1 MKISASMIVKNE
13 ESCLARCLAS
23 IQGLDEIV
31 VVDTG
36 STDRTIEIA
45 RAAGATVY
53 AGEEFLWRDDFAFS
67 RNQSLERCTGDWILI
82 VDADEVL
89 ESSVSEVRAA
99 CARATGDSIFF
110 QTICAKA
117 RGEVHPSIRLFRK
130 ASGITWQGRIHNY
143 LSESEAEDS
152 DLAICYGYSKAHEAD
167 PDRALRILTKVVAED
182 PECKRER
189 FYLAR
194 EHWYRNDYATAAREY
209 EEYLK
214 RAVWAPEMADAQLM
228 LARCYWYLQQGEKAR
243 AACLQAIKINTN
255 FEEALLFMADMSGPV
270 NSKRWRQFAAT
281 ASNEHLLFKRQL
293 HAPPV
298 PTEQE
303 AGVYR
308 PHADQAV
315 GVFAARPG
323 CQFSEGVAIDAT
335 GDVAIGDHCLFLR
348 RAHIHT
354 HRHAFFYGD
363 VPDVTRE
370 HGITPTPL
378 TIGHNVVIAEDALIM
393 AGVGS
398 IGDNAVIGANA
409 VLTHA
414 VGPGEV
420 WAGNPARLIGHR

>member
-1 MKISASMIVKNE
+1 MKISASLIVKDE

-23 IQGLDEIV
+23 IQGVDEIV

-36 STDRTIEIA
+36 STDKTIEIA

-67 RNQSLERCTGDWILI
+67 RNQSLERCTGEWILI
-82 VDADEVL
+82 IDADEVL
-89 ESSVSEVRAA
+89 ESTVAEVRAV
-99 CARATGDSIFF
+99 CERATKDAIFF

-130 ASGITWQGRIHNY
+130 ASGITWKGRIHNY

-152 DLAICYGYSKAHEAD
+152 DLAICYGYSKAHEKD

-182 PECKRER
+182 PDCRRER

-194 EHWYRNDYATAAREY
+194 EHWYRNDYATAAHWY
-209 EEYLK
+209 ENYLT

-228 LARCYWYLQQGEKAR
+228 LARCYWHMHQGEKAR

-255 FEEALLFMADMSGPV
+255 FEEALLFMAEMSGPV
-270 NSKRWRQFAAT
+270 NGARWRFFAST
-281 ASNEHLLFKRQL
+281 ANNRDLLFKRQL
-293 HAPPV
+293 RDPSIEDEKV
-298 PTEQE
+298 

-308 PHADQAV
+308 PHADQANGTFVV
-315 GVFAARPG
+315 GPG
-323 CQFSEGVAIDAT
+323 CQFSEDVQVDAT
-335 GDVAIGDHCLFLR
+335 GDVTIGDHCLFLR
-348 RAHIHT
+348 RVHIHT
-354 HRHAFFYGD
+354 HRHAFFCGD

-370 HGITPTPL
+370 HRVTPTPL
-378 TIGHNVVIAEDALIM
+378 VIGTNVVIAEDAVIL